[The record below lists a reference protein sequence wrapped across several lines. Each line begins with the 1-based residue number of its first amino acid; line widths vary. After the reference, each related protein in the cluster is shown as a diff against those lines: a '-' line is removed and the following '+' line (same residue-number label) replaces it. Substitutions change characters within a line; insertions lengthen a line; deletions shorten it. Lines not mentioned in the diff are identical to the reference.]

1 LSVAE
6 LADANQRI
14 KNNFRIPKLQS
25 L

>member
-1 LSVAE
+1 LPVAE
-6 LADANQRI
+6 LADANRRI